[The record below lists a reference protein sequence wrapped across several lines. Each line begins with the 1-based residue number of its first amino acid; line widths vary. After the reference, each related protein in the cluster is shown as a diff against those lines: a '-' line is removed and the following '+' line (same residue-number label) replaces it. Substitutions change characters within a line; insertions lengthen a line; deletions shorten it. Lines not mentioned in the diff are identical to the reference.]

1 MWNLTPESLLG
12 AKEELKGRQ
21 AAIQARLSHELG
33 TLEADLEEIE
43 TLEQLAYAFAVKHL
57 PDGGVVAGVGPETI
71 AVLESVAVA
80 EAVLDDAHPAFA
92 VEHSEGS
99 EGVEADPETLAVFAV
114 STTEEAEISEPFPH
128 PKGDKGT
135 SSRWRMRVGSDAGSP

>member
-1 MWNLTPESLLG
+1 MWNLTPESLLS

-43 TLEQLAYAFAVKHL
+43 TLERLAYAFAVKHL
-57 PDGGVVAGVGPETI
+57 SDGEVVAEVRQETI
-71 AVLESVAVA
+71 ALLESVAVA
-80 EAVLDDAHPAFA
+80 EAVLDDPHPASA

-99 EGVEADPETLAVFAV
+99 EGVEADPKTLAVFAV
-114 STTEEAEISEPFPH
+114 STTEEAEVSEPFPQT
-128 PKGDKGT
+128 KGDKGT
-135 SSRWRMRVGSDAGSP
+135 SSRWRVRVGSDAGSQ